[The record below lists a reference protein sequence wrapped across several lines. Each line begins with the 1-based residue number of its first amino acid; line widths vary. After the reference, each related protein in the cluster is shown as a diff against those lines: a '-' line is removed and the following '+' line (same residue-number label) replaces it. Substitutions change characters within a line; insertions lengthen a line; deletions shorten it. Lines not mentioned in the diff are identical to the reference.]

1 MARLAVLALLGGP
14 LLGGLVLAEP
24 VPAPVSAELGP
35 LLIQAEAQT
44 EASACDGRDVQVE
57 GNHNQ
62 LRLYGACRSLVLKGV
77 ANEVS
82 LGLAAGGA
90 IRVEGSGNRVFYQAP
105 DLPGLVV
112 LGPDNVVATLPTVA
126 AGLAAPL
133 ASPATAT
140 LELSGDDQMRAVDCA
155 GRRVAIQGQ
164 RSLYLLRGGCRSVTV
179 RGGLLSVQAE
189 LAPGAAVIVAGHG
202 VRVGWVLA
210 RPGRAPTVS
219 AHGEANLV
227 APLPSR

>member
-1 MARLAVLALLGGP
+1 M
-14 LLGGLVLAEP
+14 AEP
-24 VPAPVSAELGP
+24 ARTEPVSAKLEP

-44 EASACDGRDVQVE
+44 AAPACEGRDVQVE
-57 GNHNQ
+57 GNHNL
-62 LRLYGACRSLVLKGV
+62 LRLGGACRSLVLKGV

-82 LGLAAGGA
+82 LSLAAGGA

-112 LGPDNVVATLPTVA
+112 LGPDNVVATLPAVA
-126 AGLAAPL
+126 ASPAAPQ
-133 ASPATAT
+133 AAPATAT
-140 LELSGDDQMRAVDCA
+140 LKLAGDDQTRAVGCA

-179 RGGLLSVQAE
+179 RGALLSVQAE
-189 LAPGAAVIVAGHG
+189 LAPGAAVDVTGHG

-210 RPGRAPTVS
+210 RPGRPPTVS

-227 APLPSR
+227 APLPPQ